1 MSRRRS
7 SLTPPLSCTPAGGG
21 WEDGRMLDSVTWG
34 AFTLT
39 FTILGGVGTWF
50 AYRRR
55 GLRSGMRWAAA
66 TLLIP
71 AAYFTKTLKMCAEIG
86 SAITTWATTFVWN
99 PLVWLG
105 LGLGVLSVILF
116 FVAAR
121 LPGRERAKGQERKAV
136 SSGSSGS
143 SGSPALP
150 GSDPEL
156 AEIEALL

>member
-1 MSRRRS
+1 
-7 SLTPPLSCTPAGGG
+7 
-21 WEDGRMLDSVTWG
+21 MLDSVTWG

-66 TLLIP
+66 TLLVP
-71 AAYFTKTLKMCAEIG
+71 AAYFTKTLKMLSEIG
-86 SAITTWATTFVWN
+86 SAITSWATSFVWN

-105 LGLGVLSVILF
+105 LGLGALSVVLF
-116 FVAAR
+116 VVAAR
-121 LPGRERAKGQERKAV
+121 LPGRQGKERRADPAVKPGQSAA
-136 SSGSSGS
+136 
-143 SGSPALP
+143 ALP

-156 AEIEALL
+156 AEIEALLKRRGIS